1 MGWVYILRCCDGT
14 YYVGSTVDLERRV
27 ADHQNGFG
35 AVYTRRR
42 LPVELLWSAEFSR
55 IEDAFWFEKQVQG
68 WSRRKREALMAGDF
82 PALRSLS
89 SRSWASIRERDSR
102 GEVS

>member
-1 MGWVYILRCCDGT
+1 MGWVYILRCADGS
-14 YYVGSTVDLERRV
+14 YYVGSTIDLEQRL
-27 ADHQNGFG
+27 ATHQMGLG

-68 WSRRKREALMAGDF
+68 WSRRKREALMVGDF

-89 SRSWASIRERDSR
+89 SRSWAAIRERDPDA
-102 GEVS
+102 